1 MNCNDVDHAL
11 IDMESAATTFP
22 PQAREHVMSCKRC
35 QELVRALNISVTA
48 DAPSPEI
55 LRQIEQDIIADL
67 HPVRPLE
74 QARYLFAIF
83 VGIFV
88 FIVALGAYRMG
99 AFAIAVMSP
108 LQASAILGALAA
120 SAGLLAYSL
129 IQQMVPGSR
138 HHIPPRWLAAGI
150 VVALAVAIAVLFQ
163 FNHDRNFW
171 TNGWACLR

>member
-11 IDMESAATTFP
+11 IEVESAATTFSA
-22 PQAREHVMSCKRC
+22 QAREHVMGCKRC
-35 QELVRALNISVTA
+35 QELVRTLNISVTA
-48 DAPSPEI
+48 DAPSPQI
-55 LRQIEQDIIADL
+55 LRQIERGIIADL
-67 HPVRPLE
+67 NPVGPLAS
-74 QARYLFAIF
+74 ARYLFAVF
-83 VGIFV
+83 VGIFMS
-88 FIVALGAYRMG
+88 IVALGVYRMG

-150 VVALAVAIAVLFQ
+150 VISLMVAIAALFQ
-163 FNHDRNFW
+163 FQHDRNFW
-171 TNGWACLR
+171 ANGWA